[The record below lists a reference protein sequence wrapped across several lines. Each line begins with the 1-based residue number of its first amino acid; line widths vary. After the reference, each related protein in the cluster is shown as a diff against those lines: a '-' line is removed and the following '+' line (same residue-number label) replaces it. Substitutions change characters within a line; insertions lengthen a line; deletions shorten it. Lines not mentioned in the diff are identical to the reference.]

1 MNLWA
6 LEKQQSLKHLLIL
19 LHHEFGEHSFVI
31 DGNQACDQNSIYL
44 VHINEPT
51 TRAYIF
57 IHGQDKDCYGVHLEH
72 PATPDRGPI
81 LEPFERLSVQAL
93 IDTLSIH
100 LELIPIKPE

>member
-19 LHHEFGEHSFVI
+19 LHHEFGDYSFVI
-31 DGNQACDQNSIYL
+31 DSEHECDQHSIYL
-44 VHINEPT
+44 AQISDPT

-57 IHGQDKDCYGVHLEH
+57 THGQDIECYGVHLEH

-81 LEPFERLSVQAL
+81 LESFEQLSIKAL
-93 IDTLSIH
+93 METLSIH
-100 LELIPIKPE
+100 LELIPI